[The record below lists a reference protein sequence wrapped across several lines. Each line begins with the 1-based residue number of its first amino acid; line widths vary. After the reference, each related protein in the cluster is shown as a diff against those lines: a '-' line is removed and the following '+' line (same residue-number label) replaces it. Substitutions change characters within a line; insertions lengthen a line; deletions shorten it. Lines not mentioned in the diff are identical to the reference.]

1 MPQAACILP
10 PDKVQAAFNT
20 ARINRVR
27 IAAHT
32 GETMIGV
39 EYEKTP
45 FCRVIPDRAALSH
58 R

>member
-10 PDKVQAAFNT
+10 PDKVQAAFDT
-20 ARINRVR
+20 VRIRHVR

-32 GETMIGV
+32 GETIIGI
-39 EYEKTP
+39 EYEKTHS
-45 FCRVIPDRAALSH
+45 CRVIPDRAALSH